1 VVLPSVG
8 IVGTGALAR
17 ALGRALCDADVA
29 IAAVA
34 SGDLARAAAAAAF
47 IGPTVKAVGLAAL
60 PALAH
65 HVVVATADTR
75 IEDTARALADAGMR
89 SGVALHTSGAMGLR
103 VLAPLSAAGIS
114 CGVFHPLQTFAD
126 NALSPLDL
134 FRDITVA
141 AAGDPQAVAWA
152 RDLAARL
159 GARTVTIDAEHF
171 AAYHAGAVLASNAVA
186 ALLDSA
192 VTMFGRAG
200 VAPDAALAALGPL
213 TRTAVDNA
221 LRLGPR
227 AALTGPVVRGDVLTV
242 RHHLA
247 ETSAFPHV
255 DALYRAASRCL
266 VELASARGLAPEQR
280 LALTEALDVQA
291 GRKTI

>member
-1 VVLPSVG
+1 MSLPPVG

-17 ALGRALCDADVA
+17 ALGHALRDADVA

-34 SGDLARAAAAAAF
+34 SADLARATAAAAS

-60 PALAH
+60 PALAR
-65 HVVVATADTR
+65 HVVVATADSR
-75 IEDTARALADAGMR
+75 IAGVVGALADAGMR
-89 SGVALHTSGAMGLR
+89 SGVALHTSGALGLR
-103 VLAPLSAAGIS
+103 VLAPLSGAGVS
-114 CGVFHPLQTFAD
+114 CGVFHPLQTFTD
-126 NALSPLDL
+126 NARAPLDL
-134 FRDITVA
+134 FRDITVGV
-141 AAGDPQAVAWA
+141 AGDSQALAWA

-227 AALTGPVVRGDVLTV
+227 AALTGPAVRGDVLTV

-255 DALYRAASRCL
+255 DTLYRAASRCL
-266 VELASARGLAPEQR
+266 VELASARGLGPDQR
-280 LALTEALDVQA
+280 LALTDALDVQP
-291 GRKTI
+291 GRKTT